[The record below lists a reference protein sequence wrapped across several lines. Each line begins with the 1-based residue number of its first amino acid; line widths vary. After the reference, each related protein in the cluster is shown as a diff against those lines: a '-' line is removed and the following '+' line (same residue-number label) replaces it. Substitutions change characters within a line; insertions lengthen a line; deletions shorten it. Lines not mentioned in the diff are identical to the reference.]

1 MNNYRIPRSLVHLT
15 HRDMR
20 DDIMNRFEHVLLSEY
35 SVGAHLAGEKLEH
48 EFLKYIGHKYVT
60 GVHSATMGMLIGLRA
75 VGIVQGDEVITVGN
89 SDISTTAA
97 IHNVGAHS
105 ILCDIKIDDYTIDPD
120 KVEALITERTTA
132 ILPVDMYGHPSDVKA
147 LRAIAEKHNLAIV
160 QDAALA
166 LGATDHGLP
175 IGSYA
180 DVVVFSFAPL
190 KPMGSLGNGGMVAT
204 SSTEIHRS
212 IYLLTGYGHAGG
224 FEGMELGHQ
233 DHIDEG
239 YNVPIDPFQAS
250 LVSTKLPKL
259 SEWTQR
265 RRAIVS
271 MYTDKLE
278 GPGLHVPTFRP
289 TSEPTFRCFT
299 ICVQDRG
306 RVLRVLRDNGVE
318 AVLHYVPPVYRQSV
332 YKDTVLANFELP
344 VTDEVTNSLLCLPV
358 SPELSDDQVLQVIQ
372 IVNDALAS

>member
-1 MNNYRIPRSLVHLT
+1 MSNYRIPRSLVHLT
-15 HRDMR
+15 HQDMR
-20 DDIMNRFEHVLLSEY
+20 EDIMLRFEHVLLSEY
-35 SVGAHLAGEKLEH
+35 SVGAHIAGEQLEQ
-48 EFLKYIGHKYVT
+48 EFTQYIGFKYAT

-75 VGIVQGDEVITVGN
+75 CGVVQGDEVITVGN

-97 IHNVGAHS
+97 IHNVGARS

-120 KVEALITERTTA
+120 KVEALITERTKA

-147 LRAIAEKHNLAIV
+147 LRAIADQHNLTIV

-166 LGATDHGLP
+166 LGATDHGLA
-175 IGSYA
+175 IGSFA
-180 DVVVFSFAPL
+180 DVAVFSFAPL
-190 KPMGSLGNGGMVAT
+190 KPMGSLGNGGMIVT
-204 SSTEIHRS
+204 NSPEVHRL
-212 IYLLTGYGHAGG
+212 INLLTGYGHTGG
-224 FEGMELGHQ
+224 FEDLELGHQ

-250 LVSTKLPKL
+250 LVRTKLPKL

-265 RRAIVS
+265 RREIVS

-278 GPGLHVPTFRP
+278 GPGLHVPTFRD

-306 RVLRVLRDNGVE
+306 RVFSVLRDNGVE

-332 YKDTVLANFELP
+332 YKDTVLANFDLP

-358 SPELSDDQVLQVIQ
+358 SPELSDDQVLQAIQ
-372 IVNDALAS
+372 IVNDALVT